1 MSKSRLVELLAK
13 RASREITLLEQ
24 QELTM
29 LINNNESYA
38 LLARSFDVLDTASID
53 VAEIDE
59 KDFETRWSSLQAKL
73 PKDEISRKGEYK
85 SRKSFRLIRY
95 GLAAACILAVVIM
108 GILFIRQQNSMLLPG
123 EENIVATQRGSKS
136 YTVLPDGTQVWLNA
150 DTKISYGKSFG
161 AGSREV
167 TLTGEA
173 YFDVIKD
180 ASKPFIVH
188 TDAMDVI
195 VLGTAFNVS
204 AYKGEMQTEA
214 TLIRGAVEVSLKKYH
229 DKKVMLKPFEKL
241 SVKNTPSVVTKKEQK
256 PQLETAMFTLSK
268 ISKVPLD
275 SGSVETQWVQNR
287 LVFANSTLEEI
298 AVRLARWYDV
308 NITITNQAL
317 KQTKYSAEFDNATLD
332 EVMQSLKLAG
342 RFSYKIDNK
351 TVTISPQ

>member
-38 LLARSFDVLDTASID
+38 LLARSFDVLDTASVD
-53 VAEIDE
+53 VAGIEE

-73 PKDEISRKGEYK
+73 PKDEIALK
-85 SRKSFRLIRY
+85 SKYRNRKSFGLIRY
-95 GLAAACILAVVIM
+95 GLAAACIATIM
-108 GILFIRQQNSMLLPG
+108 IAGIRFIKQQNHPLSPR

-173 YFDVIKD
+173 YFDVVKD

-188 TDAMDVI
+188 TEAMDVI

-204 AYKGEMQTEA
+204 AYKGEKHTEA
-214 TLIRGAVEVSLKKYH
+214 TLIRGSVEVSLKKYH
-229 DKKVMLKPFEKL
+229 NKKVMLKPFEKL
-241 SVKNTPSVVTKKEQK
+241 SVENIPDSVTKKGQA
-256 PQLETAMFTLSK
+256 PQQEVPMLTLSK
-268 ISKVPLD
+268 INKMPQD

-298 AVRLARWYDV
+298 AIRLARWYDV

-317 KQTKYSAEFDNATLD
+317 KQTRYSAEFDDATLE
-332 EVMQSLKLAG
+332 EVMQSLKFAG
-342 RFSYKIDNK
+342 KFNYNIDNK
-351 TVTISPQ
+351 TITIFPQ

>member
-13 RASREITLLEQ
+13 RASREITLPEQ
-24 QELTM
+24 QELAT

-38 LLARSFDVLDTASID
+38 LLARSFDILDTASID

-73 PKDEISRKGEYK
+73 PKDEISLKSGYK
-85 SRKSFRLIRY
+85 SRKSFRLVRY
-95 GLAAACILAVVIM
+95 GLAAACISAIVM
-108 GILFIRQQNSMLLPG
+108 TGILFIKQQNSPPSPR

-173 YFDVIKD
+173 YFDVVKD
-180 ASKPFIVH
+180 ASKPFVVH
-188 TDAMDVI
+188 TEAMDVM

-204 AYKGEMQTEA
+204 AYKGEMHTEA
-214 TLIRGAVEVSLKKYH
+214 TLIRGSVEVSLKKYH

-241 SVKNTPSVVTKKEQK
+241 SVKNTPDLATKKEQT
-256 PQLETAMFTLSK
+256 QQQETSMFTLSK
-268 ISKVPLD
+268 ISKAPLD
-275 SGSVETQWVQNR
+275 SGSAETQWVQNR

-298 AVRLARWYDV
+298 VVRLARWYDV
-308 NITITNQAL
+308 NITVTSQAL
-317 KQTKYSAEFDNATLD
+317 KQTRYSAEFDNTTLD

-342 RFSYKIDNK
+342 GFNYKIDNK

>member
-53 VAEIDE
+53 VAGIEE

-73 PKDEISRKGEYK
+73 PKDEIALKSESRN
-85 SRKSFRLIRY
+85 RKSFRLIRY
-95 GLAAACILAVVIM
+95 GLAAACILAVVIT
-108 GILFIRQQNSMLLPG
+108 GILLIRQQNSILLPG
-123 EENIVATQRGSKS
+123 EDNIVATQRGSKS

-161 AGSREV
+161 NGSREV

-173 YFDVIKD
+173 YFDVVKD
-180 ASKPFIVH
+180 ASKPFVVH
-188 TDAMDVI
+188 TEAMDVI

-204 AYKGEMQTEA
+204 AYKGEIHTEA
-214 TLIRGAVEVSLKKYH
+214 TLIRGAIEVSLKKYH
-229 DKKVMLKPFEKL
+229 NKKVILKPFEKL
-241 SVKNTPSVVTKKEQK
+241 LVKNTPDSVTKEEQK
-256 PQLETAMFTLSK
+256 QQQEVAMFTLSK
-268 ISKVPLD
+268 ISKASLD

-317 KQTKYSAEFDNATLD
+317 KQTRYSAEFDDATLE
-332 EVMQSLKLAG
+332 EVMQSLKFAG
-342 RFSYKIDNK
+342 KFNYNIDNK
-351 TVTISPQ
+351 TITIFPQ